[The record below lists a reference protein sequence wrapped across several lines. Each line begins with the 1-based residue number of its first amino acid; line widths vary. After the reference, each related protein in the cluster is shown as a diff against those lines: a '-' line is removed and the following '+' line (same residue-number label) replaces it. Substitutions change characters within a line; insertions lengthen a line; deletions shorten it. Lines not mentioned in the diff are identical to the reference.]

1 MYTHTSCV
9 CVYAMVAFKRREE
22 FEFIQEPLYSCIS
35 SKGYEKNRK
44 RYRKIQFKN
53 VLHLNSTLA
62 PRLRLGEAR
71 EWRTNTSCRYIAFF
85 CELSWKN
92 FFKGTLRK
100 GLLIFSSSASQLFFI
115 THFQYTFERRVSQ
128 VSVSNLKTAQPRP
141 QTPNASKF
149 GSRTGTSIST

>member
-1 MYTHTSCV
+1 MYTHTQLV

-85 CELSWKN
+85 CERPKTWLELIRYRVFTPSERWTMGSCERN
-92 FFKGTLRK
+92 VRK
-100 GLLIFSSSASQLFFI
+100 VFAQYEQSSP
-115 THFQYTFERRVSQ
+115 YT
-128 VSVSNLKTAQPRP
+128 P
-141 QTPNASKF
+141 QFNHGAKRDMAYSY
-149 GSRTGTSIST
+149 S